1 MNVYSGKISTQ
12 CNCGLLLSRLK
23 YKTSSESKY
32 LKTYN
37 PWKSYANFK
46 EAGHGIVGKLLKLNF
61 HTYFSHLWPCFRV
74 RPKGQ

>member
-46 EAGHGIVGKLLKLNF
+46 EAGHGIVGKL
-61 HTYFSHLWPCFRV
+61 
-74 RPKGQ
+74 